1 MKTIEIIEQNGDTV
15 IDNIPIKNGVKVYE
29 GIIPHTVDGFYY
41 DFATENTDTRIKRYN
56 TWRQDTNIKADLPAD
71 QMLAALRERY
81 QIPPDLPD
89 ETARKI
95 ISIRLDLYLNRYRQ
109 DEPIKI
115 AEDLSERTVSHLKP
129 IPMSCRVFRP

>member
-1 MKTIEIIEQNGDTV
+1 
-15 IDNIPIKNGVKVYE
+15 
-29 GIIPHTVDGFYY
+29 
-41 DFATENTDTRIKRYN
+41 
-56 TWRQDTNIKADLPAD
+56 
-71 QMLAALRERY
+71 MLAALRERY

-115 AEDLSERTVSHLKP
+115 AEDLSERTISHLETYSDELP
-129 IPMSCRVFRP
+129 GIQTVIRWADTIPTAPVHSILSVM